1 MSKRFCDTEL
11 WQKEWF
17 QDLSLKEKILV
28 KYIFE
33 NCDCSGVWETNYRMA
48 SFIIGEK
55 VTKDIIDNINNKNF
69 MFEFIAEDKIYI
81 KNFIEFQYG
90 KLSYNCKPHLPIIK
104 LLNKYGIEFET
115 KDENNLTIK
124 QTRKRLTETAKKNIF
139 NRDKYECQYC
149 GSHDD
154 LEIDHIIPLSK
165 GGTNEDDNLLT
176 ACHRCN
182 SLKGDKNLKEFI
194 EENKRVI
201 NFLDRVSNI
210 LKTLEEKEEEKEKE
224 KEKEEDKEKEK
235 EDIFVSPKIE
245 KVFQSYEKNC
255 PNLCKLSFERRNTDI
270 RKKVSDFLF
279 EVKSDFAYI
288 ERLCIKANDVKFI
301 ADRRIDFK
309 SMLNNHIGIMNGKYE
324 KPPDEA
330 DAAVKRL
337 MEKYKNEA

>member
-1 MSKRFCDTEL
+1 MVKRFCDTEI
-11 WQKEWF
+11 WNKEWF
-17 QDLSLKEKILV
+17 LKLPLLQRSLFL
-28 KYIFE
+28 YIKD
-33 NCDCSGVWETNYRMA
+33 NCDCAGIYEPNYMML
-48 SFIIGEK
+48 SFIMGQT
-55 VTKDIIDNINNKNF
+55 VTADDILKINETKKQIELINGKF
-69 MFEFIAEDKIYI
+69 FITDFCK
-81 KNFIEFQYG
+81 FQYG
-90 KLSYNCKPHLPIIK
+90 ELKPSCKPHIK
-104 LLNKYGIEFET
+104 VIETLKKHGLFERVSKGYLKGMDT
-115 KDENNLTIK
+115 
-124 QTRKRLTETAKKNIF
+124 LTEGYAKGM
-139 NRDKYECQYC
+139 D
-149 GSHDD
+149 
-154 LEIDHIIPLSK
+154 
-165 GGTNEDDNLLT
+165 
-176 ACHRCN
+176 
-182 SLKGDKNLKEFI
+182 
-194 EENKRVI
+194 
-201 NFLDRVSNI
+201 
-210 LKTLEEKEEEKEKE
+210 TLEEKEEE

-288 ERLCIKANDVKFI
+288 ERLCIKANEVKFI

>member
-1 MSKRFCDTEL
+1 MREYFKFYRNFYESIETLGDKSQLILYKSVMKLYFNRCKNVTEL
-11 WQKEWF
+11 DQLCSEIETKLEQKRNVFGTFLAIKPLIMKSAKAYLQNSSEPIEEC
-17 QDLSLKEKILV
+17 S
-28 KYIFE
+28 E
-33 NCDCSGVWETNYRMA
+33 NNSTPG
-48 SFIIGEK
+48 GL
-55 VTKDIIDNINNKNF
+55 INNKERIINK
-69 MFEFIAEDKIYI
+69 KI
-81 KNFIEFQYG
+81 N
-90 KLSYNCKPHLPIIK
+90 
-104 LLNKYGIEFET
+104 
-115 KDENNLTIK
+115 
-124 QTRKRLTETAKKNIF
+124 
-139 NRDKYECQYC
+139 
-149 GSHDD
+149 
-154 LEIDHIIPLSK
+154 
-165 GGTNEDDNLLT
+165 
-176 ACHRCN
+176 
-182 SLKGDKNLKEFI
+182 
-194 EENKRVI
+194 
-201 NFLDRVSNI
+201 
-210 LKTLEEKEEEKEKE
+210 KEKNT
-224 KEKEEDKEKEK
+224 KVAGG